1 VAELA
6 TNTSISFKTHE
17 DDFLQYHLFD
27 AATNGSEQKKGGIS
41 YLWVIITLAC
51 LGFLAYQK
59 VNSIPFSNLEFILI
73 AVCLCMYPVFK
84 RWNYKNQYRKFIRKT
99 YKNSLGKLYTIHF
112 NNDFIG
118 LLDDS
123 GEAKIKFAEVAEVV
137 ETLNY
142 YFLKL
147 KTAHS
152 IIIPKN
158 ELENIDALRKEL
170 IEVAGKAN
178 AKFIYDSNWR

>member
-1 VAELA
+1 MAELA
-6 TNTSISFKTHE
+6 TNTSISFKAHE

-27 AATNGSEQKKGGIS
+27 AATNGSEQKKGGVS
-41 YLWVIITLAC
+41 YLWIIITVVC

-59 VNSIPFSNLEFILI
+59 VNRIPFSNLELI
-73 AVCLCMYPVFK
+73 FVALCIFMYPVFK
-84 RWNYKNQYRKFIRKT
+84 RWSYKNQYRKFIRKT
-99 YKNSLGKLYTIHF
+99 YKNSFGKLYTINF
-112 NNDFIG
+112 TDDFIA
-118 LLDDS
+118 LRDDS
-123 GEAKIKFAEVAEVV
+123 GEAKIKFSEVAEVV

-147 KTAHS
+147 KIIHS

-158 ELENIDALRKEL
+158 ELEDVDALRKEL
-170 IEVAGKAN
+170 IVVAGKAH

>member
-1 VAELA
+1 MDDLM
-6 TNTSISFKTHE
+6 THTSISFKAHE

-27 AATNGSEQKKGGIS
+27 AATNGSEQRRGGIS
-41 YLWVIITLAC
+41 YLWVIITVAC

-59 VNSIPFSNLEFILI
+59 VNHIPFSNFEFILI
-73 AVCLCMYPVFK
+73 ALCIFMYPVFK
-84 RWNYKNQYRKFIRKT
+84 RWSYKNQHRKFIRKT
-99 YKNSLGKLYTIHF
+99 YKNSFGKLYTIHF

-118 LLDDS
+118 LQDDS
-123 GEAKIKFAEVAEVV
+123 GEAKIKFEEVAEVI

-147 KTAHS
+147 KTIHS

-158 ELENIDALRKEL
+158 ELEDVDALRKEL
-170 IEVAGKAN
+170 IEVAGKAHT
-178 AKFIYDSNWR
+178 KFIYDSNWR